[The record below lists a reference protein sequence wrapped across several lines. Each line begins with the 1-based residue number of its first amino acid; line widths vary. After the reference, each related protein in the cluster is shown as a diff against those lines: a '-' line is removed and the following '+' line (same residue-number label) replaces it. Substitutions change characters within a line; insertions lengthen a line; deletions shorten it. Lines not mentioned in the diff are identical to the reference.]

1 MSITSKPPMAQNQIP
16 KVRELQKQL
25 GFDGTDGRSPADLR
39 DATHHFRR
47 EYLTSDGT
55 PGRDLQDWKTSRTQT
70 ELLRMA
76 RAFLEDEHYG
86 MKFWSASANSSSKRG
101 LEYPKDSSR

>member
-1 MSITSKPPMAQNQIP
+1 MSITNRRPVAQNQIP
-16 KVRELQKQL
+16 KVRELQEQL
-25 GFDGTDGRSPADLR
+25 GFDGTDGRSSADLK

-47 EYLTSDGT
+47 EYLTSDGM
-55 PGRDLQDWKTSRTQT
+55 PGRELKDWKTSRTQT

-76 RAFLEDEHYG
+76 RTFLEDERYG

-101 LEYPKDSSR
+101 LEYPKDSDK